1 MGPLHPL
8 SLSQVLPSWD
18 SFSQSTRWTDLHAR
32 RARRQ
37 GYGEAGALSGTVPD
51 PPSILTGPSPGS
63 SALRGVVVP
72 MARLVT
78 VPDLLEA
85 KL

>member
-1 MGPLHPL
+1 MGLLHPL

-51 PPSILTGPSPGS
+51 PPGISTGPPPGS
-63 SALRGVVVP
+63 YLRGVVEP
-72 MARLVT
+72 MAMLVT
-78 VPDLLEA
+78 VPDLLAA